1 MTTMNLYE
9 KPDIVND
16 IKEHRVTILN
26 RNEIE
31 INGVIEVD
39 SFDHEEFLLETNMGY
54 LVVRGQHLQ
63 LKNLHVEEGI
73 VQIEG
78 TLYEM
83 LYVDEQTQE
92 QAKGLFSKLFK

>member
-1 MTTMNLYE
+1 MNLYE
-9 KPDIVND
+9 KPEIINEV
-16 IKEHRVTILN
+16 KEHRVTIHN

-31 INGVIEVD
+31 INGVKEVD

-54 LVVRGQHLQ
+54 LVVRGQNLQ
-63 LKNLHVEEGI
+63 LKNLHVEDGI

-78 TLYEM
+78 KMSEM

-92 QAKGLFSKLFK
+92 PAKGLFSKLFK